1 MTTKQVITLLTLL
14 TLLTMSCGRV
24 KKKTKDTINKGG
36 ETIGKT
42 ASEFIEGVTE
52 GVEQTLQCKLT
63 LSQELQE
70 KGLKAG
76 KFTIQNGPAEGNNN
90 QLTLYLI
97 FDKDFKGTL
106 TAKVVDK
113 NGIEIGRAK
122 LEVEGAAGDSG
133 YFDFDFDKRTYIEVK
148 SVITIE

>member
-1 MTTKQVITLLTLL
+1 MLFALVV
-14 TLLTMSCGRV
+14 MSCGRV

-70 KGLKAG
+70 KGLKTG
-76 KFTIQNGPAEGNNN
+76 KFTIQSGPTEGNNN

-97 FDKDFKGTL
+97 FDKAFKGTL
-106 TAKVVDK
+106 KAKVVDK
-113 NGIEIGRAK
+113 NGLEIGRSK
-122 LEVEGAAGDSG
+122 SEVEGAAGDSG